1 MTIFERIRNKAN
13 QAITGV
19 KNFIDQDDSMGGIQ
33 LAKGGLM
40 NRIASTPFTDARG
53 VNTTVGQRAGE
64 TYDYFKQN
72 PNQFNLFSQGR
83 EQGLGTG
90 ISWLDEPVKAA
101 YNTVPFKFMES
112 RVIDPLLKVPANTEI
127 ALDPTKSK
135 LERGI
140 GGLSAGAAFI
150 PGVDDAVVATLQA
163 LQERATG
170 GNKDVLT
177 TDYTPT
183 PLGDILRN
191 RGADGVG
198 ATALDFA
205 ELPLMLGS
213 VLATGKGADQLAK
226 RADDLAPV
234 AARQADD
241 FVAALAR
248 RPKNTMYVTPEGT
261 ALKVNKQPTTMQ
273 GLDKILEQAK
283 SAIAPADKEVIETTV
298 KSLPSGEIPF
308 ALPAPAQNNLTIT
321 QLKKLAAQ
329 GDNLENVKFTAKTAD
344 EAREAVRV
352 GLKLDQIEIP
362 PKTLRQADDVLQFP
376 QEEAALRMPPKTG
389 VQGVRKS
396 GLASTFDDLTRSS
409 KGVIE
414 RSGASGKRIKE
425 TLDIA
430 DEEGALTAGAQVDQ
444 MHSVLSK
451 LSKQEKATLAD
462 VIEGTAKPI
471 SEAQAQA
478 AAAWKE
484 VSTDI
489 FTRAREQGLDIGFV
503 EGYFPHHVLKGD
515 EKAVNSMLNRTAP
528 RRYGNLELS
537 RQTDMPYD
545 KDPSVLMDYIESA
558 NKRIAEAKHFGA
570 NDEVLYNLANEVA
583 KEGGDNVQV
592 MKYLDQILGKE
603 QAQAGKSASEAIR
616 SAQTVLKLNPG
627 TAVTNLTQNISTML
641 RTDVGS
647 VGKAVKKAITNPTEA
662 WSNARRAGEIS
673 ADEARVL
680 ADYAGEG
687 KGVTKWL
694 RAIGMLGAERVNRVI
709 AVNAGMEYTTKL
721 ARQAKNGDQ
730 AALRELSRL
739 GMTLDDFDALKGGRR
754 ISQQTQFTTAPGELP
769 YSWHTPLGKVM
780 TQFKSFA
787 YKQTGMLANEAKRI
801 ASETSQG
808 NFKPLTNALITYGV
822 AAPIAG
828 EIVNDVKSLLTNKKR
843 DSEFLSAERYVEN
856 ILGATSLGLLDST
869 GGLFGEYGT
878 AGVIST
884 IGGVTAGD
892 IYKGA
897 ESIAGLSS
905 DDEYDKRKA
914 ARFATNQIPFGV
926 GKFLSN
932 TLIPNAYVDNLFGGV
947 NEGLGDKDKQTY
959 QNLQKSDPEQA
970 EIFKQSK
977 IESRKEEDGGFLS
990 NIFGGDKTAKV
1001 TSAIPGKDA
1010 TPEQKKEF
1018 NKQVQAM
1025 LDAGGVPDDETLRH
1039 YVTKGKDPV
1048 SKSIEERTD
1057 AYKGLKSAM
1066 DNEYYTEEQKDAI
1079 LKASGVDPKN
1089 YDYYELASKDQDV
1102 RLQELLPKLDNMEGG
1117 EMVEFLMRGRK
1128 AIAGKQLVSNAMV
1141 DYLYENDYIGE
1152 NEKDAIKALKYD
1164 EIQDKFYFSKSFA
1177 KKGQGKSLTYKQA
1190 KALFNMEV
1198 PKFSALKS
1206 MDNLLA
1212 RYGTRSSQTASQ
1224 DDSLIENI
1232 LQNRPTRRASKTQ
1245 GLWF

>member
-40 NRIASTPFTDARG
+40 NRISSTPFTDARG
-53 VNTTVGQRAGE
+53 VQTTVGQRAQE
-64 TYDYFKQN
+64 TYDHFKQN
-72 PNQFNLFSQGR
+72 PNDYNLFSQGR

-90 ISWLDEPVKAA
+90 ISWLDNPVKAV
-101 YNTVPFKFMES
+101 YNTAPLKFAES

-127 ALDPTKSK
+127 AFDNTKSK

-140 GGLSAGAAFI
+140 GALSAGAAFI
-150 PGVDDAVVATLQA
+150 PGVDDAVVATIQA
-163 LQERATG
+163 LQEKATG

-177 TDYTPT
+177 TDYQPT

-191 RGADGVG
+191 RGADGMG

-205 ELPLMLGS
+205 ELPLMLGG

-241 FVAALAR
+241 FVAALSR

-261 ALKVNKQPTTMQ
+261 ALKVNKQPTTMS

-283 SAIAPADKEVIETTV
+283 SAINPADKEVIETTV
-298 KSLPSGEIPF
+298 KGLPSGQIPY
-308 ALPAPAQNNLTIT
+308 ALPAPQQNNLTIT
-321 QLKKLAAQ
+321 QLKKLASQ
-329 GDNLENVKFTAKTAD
+329 GDNLENVKFTAKNAD
-344 EAREAVRV
+344 EARQAVQA
-352 GLKLDQIEIP
+352 GLKLEQIEIP

-376 QEEAALRMPPKTG
+376 QEEAALRMTPKTG
-389 VQGVRKS
+389 VQGVKKS
-396 GLASTFDDLTRSS
+396 GLATTFEDLTRSS

-430 DEEGALTAGAQVDQ
+430 DEEGALTAGAQVDDMFQ
-444 MHSVLSK
+444 ALQG
-451 LSKQEKATLAD
+451 LSKQEKAGLAD
-462 VIEGTAKPI
+462 VIEGTAKPT
-471 SEAQAQA
+471 SDAQA
-478 AAAWKE
+478 AAAEVWKNI
-484 VSTDI
+484 SSDI
-489 FTRAREQGLDIGFV
+489 YTRAKEQGLDIGFI
-503 EGYFPHHVLKGD
+503 EGYFPHHVLEGD
-515 EKAVNSMLNRTAP
+515 AKAVNSMLNRTAP

-537 RQTDMPYD
+537 RQTEMPYD
-545 KDPSVLMDYIESA
+545 KDPSVLMDYIESS

-583 KEGGDNVQV
+583 KEGGDNQQV

-603 QAQAGKSASEAIR
+603 QNKGGKELSEKIR
-616 SAQTVLKLNPG
+616 SVQTVMKLNPG

-647 VGKAVKKAITNPTEA
+647 VGSAVKKAITNPTEA
-662 WSNARRAGEIS
+662 FSNARRAGEIS
-673 ADEARVL
+673 VDEARVL
-680 ADYAGEG
+680 SDYAGQG
-687 KGVTKWL
+687 NVVTKWL
-694 RAIGMLGAERVNRVI
+694 RAIGMLGAEKINRVI

-739 GMTLDDFDALKGGRR
+739 GMSLDDFDALKGGRR

-787 YKQTGMLANEAKRI
+787 YKQTGMLASESKRI
-801 ASETSQG
+801 ASETSKG
-808 NFKPLTNALITYGV
+808 NFKPLMNAMVTYGV

-828 EIVNDVKSLLTNKKR
+828 EVVADIKSLLTNKKR
-843 DSEFLSAERYVEN
+843 ETKFGTPERYVEN
-856 ILGATSLGLLDST
+856 ILAATSLGLLDST

-884 IGGVTAGD
+884 LGGVTAGD

-897 ESIAGLSS
+897 ESIAGLTSE
-905 DDEYDKRKA
+905 DEYDKRKA
-914 ARFATNQIPFGV
+914 ARFAVNQIPFGV
-926 GKFLSN
+926 GKALSN
-932 TLIPNAYVDNLFGGV
+932 TFIPNAYVDNLLGGV

-959 QNLQKSDPEQA
+959 QNLLKSDPTGA
-970 EIFKQSK
+970 EAFKQSK
-977 IESRKEEDGGFLS
+977 IETRQSEDKGLMG
-990 NIFGGDKTAKV
+990 IFGGEKEAKV

-1010 TPEQKKEF
+1010 TPEAKKEF

-1025 LDAGGVPDDETLRH
+1025 LDAGGVPDEATLKH

-1102 RLQELLPKLDNMEGG
+1102 RLQELMPKLDNMEGG

-1152 NEKDAIKALKYD
+1152 SEKDAIKALKYD

-1177 KKGQGKSLTYKQA
+1177 KKGKGKTMTYKQA
-1190 KALFNMEV
+1190 KALYNFDV

-1224 DDSLIENI
+1224 DDTLIENI
-1232 LQNRPTRRASKTQ
+1232 LRSKPTQRKAKSN